1 MGVDGLGTKELEE
14 VACVAAAAAT
24 SLSASVVGVSYRR
37 PVVFETSSSSG
48 LPGHLI
54 VS

>member
-14 VACVAAAAAT
+14 VACVAAAAT

-37 PVVFETSSSSG
+37 PLVVETSSSSG